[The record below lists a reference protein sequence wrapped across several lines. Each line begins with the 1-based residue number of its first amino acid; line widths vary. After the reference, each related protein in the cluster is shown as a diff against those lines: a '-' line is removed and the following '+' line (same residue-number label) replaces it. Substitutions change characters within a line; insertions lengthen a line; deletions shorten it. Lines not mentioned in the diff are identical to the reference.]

1 MMRKLYKLIL
11 LLTIILTLTAC
22 TGIIEK
28 VKFEGVTDDII
39 KPSNRNLMIKGTWKL
54 KDKVVPENIENDIL
68 EKYSDTEWYYLTD
81 EIVKF
86 ESRYTEKPNF
96 KTRYLNFSEFI
107 KDLSKETKET
117 EKYIKGEGTVF
128 TVTDGQYF
136 YQDIFVINDNEIA
149 FVYDGILFVF
159 EKVSSDVSKEII
171 TNVKEL
177 IIEKNSDDD
186 TVVDK
191 KNDIALLL
199 GIKTPRKDKNG
210 NSYYTYRTVLFR
222 RNNKHKPLIY
232 SIKNL
237 LIPRATGFWMVGQEH
252 IIDDRGTRDVLFSY
266 SLAVGNKESSRYL
279 LGEKN
284 NNSIIYLGKDHVAL
298 EIYDYISSER
308 TYGIYDL
315 NRLSDN
321 TRLSILDIAGE
332 LGVQTFKDETA
343 KILSASTIEEDLVDD
358 LDITNIGIKR
368 TNDRWNFVSNINMRV
383 NNNLQTREFRISL
396 IPTIDLIDQ
405 DSLSVPWDAI
415 RTKLPG
421 AIDAYTSP
429 DKSVLV
435 VQNNNELLAFDL
447 NDGIISN
454 ESLLS
459 AKINENDRIVMAQW
473 IMGEQASVWEET
485 VKNQEIIPMN
495 FIIPH

>member
-1 MMRKLYKLIL
+1 M
-11 LLTIILTLTAC
+11 ILTLSAC
-22 TGIIEK
+22 TGIIER
-28 VKFEGVTDDII
+28 VKFEGITDDII
-39 KPSNRNLMIKGTWKL
+39 KPNNQNLMIKGTWKL
-54 KDKVVPENIENDIL
+54 KDKVVPESIEEDIL
-68 EKYSDTEWYYLTD
+68 EKYTNAEWFYVTD

-86 ESRYTEKPNF
+86 ENRYTAKPNF
-96 KTRYLNFSEFI
+96 KTRFLNFSEFI
-107 KDLSKETKET
+107 KDLSKETGDT

-136 YQDIFVINDNEIA
+136 YQDIFVINDEEIA

-159 EKVSSDVSKEII
+159 EKVSSSVSKEII
-171 TNVKEL
+171 SDIKDLAV
-177 IIEKNSDDD
+177 EKSSDDN
-186 TVVDK
+186 TTEDK

-210 NSYYTYRTVLFR
+210 NSYYTYRTVLIR
-222 RNNKHKPLIY
+222 RNNKQKPLIY

-237 LIPRATGFWMVGQEH
+237 LIPRTTGFWMVGQEH
-252 IIDDRGTRDVLFSY
+252 IIDDIGTRDVLFSY
-266 SLAVGNKESSRYL
+266 SIAVGNKESSRYL
-279 LGEKN
+279 LGDKN

-308 TYGIYDL
+308 TYGIFDL

-321 TRLSILDIAGE
+321 TKLSILDIAGE
-332 LGVQTFKDETA
+332 VGVQTLKDETA
-343 KILSASTIEEDLVDD
+343 KILSASTIEGDLVED
-358 LDITNIGIKR
+358 LDISNIGIKR
-368 TNDRWNFVSNINMRV
+368 TNDRWNFISNINMRV
-383 NNNLQTREFRISL
+383 NNNLQTREFRINL
-396 IPTIDLIDQ
+396 IPTIDIIDQ
-405 DSLSVPWDAI
+405 DSLSVAWDAI

-429 DKSVLV
+429 DKSVLI

-454 ESLLS
+454 DSFMS
-459 AKINENDRIVMAQW
+459 ARINENDRIVMAQW
-473 IMGEQASVWEET
+473 IIGEQASVWEET
-485 VKNQEIIPMN
+485 IKNQDIIPMN